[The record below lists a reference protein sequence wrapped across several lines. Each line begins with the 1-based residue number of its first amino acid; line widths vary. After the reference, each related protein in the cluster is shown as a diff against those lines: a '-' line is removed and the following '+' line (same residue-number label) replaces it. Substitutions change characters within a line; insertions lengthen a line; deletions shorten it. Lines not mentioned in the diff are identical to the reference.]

1 MEIPSKYNPA
11 EVEGK
16 WYKYWMEN
24 NYFHS
29 TPDNREPYT
38 IVIPPP
44 NVTGVLHMGHMLNN
58 TIQDILVRRAR
69 MTGKNA
75 CWVPGTDHAS
85 IATEA
90 KVVDKLRKAGID
102 KYDLSREEFLKHAW
116 EWTDKHGGIILEQLK
131 KLGASCDWDRTAFT
145 MDEPRSESVIKVFV
159 DLYNKGLIY
168 RGVRMVNW
176 DPSAKTALSDEE
188 VVYREVKSKLYYLKY
203 KLAPS
208 DSPSGEEKKPRY
220 QTARKSEYELL
231 KKNAKNLRRFSTEA
245 ESALWEMLRSNKLGE
260 KFRRQHILNN
270 IIVDFVCLSKSLV
283 IEVDGGY
290 HNKPEIQELDNLKTN
305 ILNELGYKVIRVT
318 NDEVLANTDGVIETI
333 KGALLNS
340 PPPGELEGAVII
352 ATTRPETILGDT
364 AVCVNPADPR
374 FKHLVG
380 KRVLVPLI
388 NRSIP
393 IIEDDYVDMEFG
405 TGCLK
410 ITPAHDINDYEIGMR
425 HNLPSIDI
433 FNEDGTLSEK
443 AELFIG
449 KDRFAVRDEIIQ
461 ELEKAGNLAK
471 IEDYTNK
478 VGFSERTHVPIEPKL
493 SAQWFLKM
501 EDLSKPALENVM
513 NDNIQFY
520 PPKFKNIYN
529 HWMSNVK
536 DWCISRQLWW
546 GHQIPVWYIESLS
559 PTLSKGEGERNYGFV
574 VAENEED
581 ARKLAIEKHPSLGG
595 DGGGCFSLR
604 QDEDALDTWFSSW
617 LWPISVF
624 DGIREP
630 ENDEI
635 KYYYPTTDLVT
646 APDIIFFWVARMIIA
661 GYEYRNEFPYKNVY
675 FTGMVRDAQRRKMSK
690 SLGNSPDPLDL
701 IAKYGA
707 DGVRVGM
714 LLCSPAGG
722 DLLFDE
728 SLPQQGAGFA
738 TKIWNAFRLVKN
750 WEIDSN
756 IEQPEHSKLAIE
768 WFRNKLGEVVETLD
782 EQFTQFRISEAL
794 MTVYTTVRD
803 EFSGWLLEIVK
814 PAYQQPIDAK
824 TYFEVVELFDQMLR
838 LMHPF
843 TPFITEEIWQMLTE
857 RKPGESI
864 MICQVPKSVKY
875 NAGLLGAFENVKEAI
890 SGIRKIRTD
899 KNIAQKE
906 TLELKVQQG
915 DKGFEEQFNSVVVKM
930 GNLLSLEMVT
940 EEVKGAASFLVKSTN
955 FYIPLGG
962 FINVEEELKKLE
974 EELKYTQGFLNSVMK
989 KLSNERFV
997 NSAPEAVVA
1006 LEKAKQADAE
1016 AKIKVLEER
1025 IAGLK

>member
-11 EVEGK
+11 EIEDK

-24 NYFHS
+24 KYFHS
-29 TPDNREPYT
+29 TPDEREPYT

-102 KYDLSREEFLKHAW
+102 KYDLSREDFLKHAW

-145 MDEPRSESVIKVFV
+145 MDEVRSESVIKVFV
-159 DLYNKGLIY
+159 DLYNKGLVY

-176 DPSAKTALSDEE
+176 DPEAKTALSDEE
-188 VVYREVKSKLYYLKY
+188 VIYKEVQSKLYYLKY
-203 KLAPS
+203 KIE
-208 DSPSGEEKKPRY
+208 GE
-220 QTARKSEYELL
+220 Q
-231 KKNAKNLRRFSTEA
+231 
-245 ESALWEMLRSNKLGE
+245 G
-260 KFRRQHILNN
+260 
-270 IIVDFVCLSKSLV
+270 D
-283 IEVDGGY
+283 
-290 HNKPEIQELDNLKTN
+290 
-305 ILNELGYKVIRVT
+305 VT
-318 NDEVLANTDGVIETI
+318 
-333 KGALLNS
+333 
-340 PPPGELEGAVII
+340 I

-364 AVCVNPADPR
+364 AVCVNPADKR
-374 FKHLVG
+374 FSHLKG
-380 KRVLVPLI
+380 KKVLVPLI

-433 FNEDGTLSEK
+433 FNDDGTLSEK

-449 KDRFAVRDEIIQ
+449 KDRFAVRNEIIP
-461 ELEKAGNLAK
+461 ELEKAGNIAK
-471 IEDYTNK
+471 IDDYTNK
-478 VGFSERTHVPIEPKL
+478 VGYSERTHVPIEPKL

-501 EDLSKPALENVM
+501 EELVKPALENVM
-513 NDNIQFY
+513 NDNIMFY
-520 PPKFKNIYN
+520 PPKFKNIYR
-529 HWMSNVK
+529 HWMGNIK

-546 GHQIPVWYIESLS
+546 GHQIPVYYIKAHLN
-559 PTLSKGEGERNYGFV
+559 PPGGGDWGFV
-574 VAENEED
+574 VAETVEK
-581 ARKLAIEKHPSLGG
+581 ARELVLAKHPSLEKTG
-595 DGGGCFSLR
+595 FELV

-630 ENDEI
+630 ENEEI

-661 GYEYRNEFPYKNVY
+661 GYEYRNEYPYKNVY

-728 SLPQQGAGFA
+728 SLPQQGAGFS

-750 WEIDSN
+750 WEVSEK
-756 IEQPEHSKLAIE
+756 IEQPEHSKLAIQ
-768 WFRNKLGEVVETLD
+768 WFMNKLNEVVETLD
-782 EQFTQFRISEAL
+782 TQFGQFRISEAL
-794 MTVYTTVRD
+794 MTVYNTVRD

-814 PAYQQPIDAK
+814 PQYQQPIDAK
-824 TYFEVVELFDQMLR
+824 TYSEVIDLFDQMLR

-843 TPFITEEIWQMLTE
+843 MPFITEEIWQMLAE
-857 RKPGESI
+857 RRPGGSI
-864 MICQVPKSVKY
+864 MISQLPQVEKY
-875 NAGLLGAFENVKEAI
+875 GAELLAAFENVKEAI

-899 KNIAQKE
+899 NNIAQKE
-906 TLELKVQQG
+906 TLELKIQLG
-915 DKGFEEQFNSVVVKM
+915 DKGFEAQFNSVVIKM
-930 GNLLSLEMVT
+930 GNLSSLEMAT

-962 FINVEEELKKLE
+962 FIDVEEELKKLE
-974 EELKYTQGFLNSVMK
+974 EELKYTRGFLESVMK
-989 KLSNERFV
+989 KLRNDRFV
-997 NSAPEAVVA
+997 NNAPEAVVA
-1006 LEKAKQADAE
+1006 TEKAKQADAE